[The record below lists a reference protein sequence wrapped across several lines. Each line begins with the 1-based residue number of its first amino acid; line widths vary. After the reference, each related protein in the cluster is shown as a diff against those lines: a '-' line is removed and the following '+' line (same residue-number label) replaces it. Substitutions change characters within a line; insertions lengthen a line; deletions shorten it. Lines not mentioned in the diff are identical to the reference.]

1 MGKTVTKADLVDQ
14 VAKDSDLSKAKAAQA
29 VNSLIEN
36 IIKAVSKN
44 TNVTL
49 TGFGTFTSMQRKAR
63 TGRNPQTGKAINIE
77 ARKVPKFRPGKGL
90 KDAVA
95 KKKK

>member
-49 TGFGTFTSMQRKAR
+49 VGFGTFTSMQRKAR